1 MDKNLIDFIT
11 KLSIKRVGK
20 KNADAEDVAS
30 ETFINVILEGI
41 DKIEGNE
48 LRLNHLICYHL
59 NKLNRTNK
67 KFTQIDSTEAFD
79 SFLDVETTTCNTSLI
94 ETYYNEFRNESNAR
108 EADLELCYNIKFL
121 KIPYV
126 EASADTPTERKKVN
140 RVYVKFKEWLDI
152 KGVKLDSF
160 YE

>member
-67 KFTQIDSTEAFD
+67 KFTQIDSTEA
-79 SFLDVETTTCNTSLI
+79 
-94 ETYYNEFRNESNAR
+94 
-108 EADLELCYNIKFL
+108 
-121 KIPYV
+121 
-126 EASADTPTERKKVN
+126 
-140 RVYVKFKEWLDI
+140 
-152 KGVKLDSF
+152 
-160 YE
+160 